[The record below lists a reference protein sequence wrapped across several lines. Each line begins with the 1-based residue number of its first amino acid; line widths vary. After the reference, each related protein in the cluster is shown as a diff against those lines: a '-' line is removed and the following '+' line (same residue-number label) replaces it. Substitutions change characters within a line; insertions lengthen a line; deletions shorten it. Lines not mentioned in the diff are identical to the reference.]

1 MSFFCDIYEEVVI
14 KTFLFSASK
23 LRNSFVGS
31 VPEIKSARR
40 PTSIISVGSMS
51 SGTSGSSSSVG
62 TSIGGTNS
70 ESSASNHNNS
80 TNINFDLNNET
91 CVSAKGHRKHQR
103 STTLVSQCSM
113 GKVLILTMI

>member
-1 MSFFCDIYEEVVI
+1 MIFIRR
-14 KTFLFSASK
+14 FLNKLFLASK

-70 ESSASNHNNS
+70 ESSSNHNNS
-80 TNINFDLNNET
+80 IDLNNESI
-91 CVSAKGHRKHQR
+91 VLAKGHRKHQR

-113 GKVLILTMI
+113 GRF

>member
-1 MSFFCDIYEEVVI
+1 
-14 KTFLFSASK
+14 
-23 LRNSFVGS
+23 
-31 VPEIKSARR
+31 
-40 PTSIISVGSMS
+40 MS

-62 TSIGGTNS
+62 TSINGTNS

-91 CVSAKGHRKHQR
+91 IVSAKGHRKHQR

-113 GKVLILTMI
+113 GKWF

>member
-1 MSFFCDIYEEVVI
+1 MSFLFGDVYEGVIYNCKSV
-14 KTFLFSASK
+14 FFSASK

-80 TNINFDLNNET
+80 ANISFDLNNET

-113 GKVLILTMI
+113 GRF

>member
-1 MSFFCDIYEEVVI
+1 MIWQKRSLFYDQI
-14 KTFLFSASK
+14 FSASK

-70 ESSASNHNNS
+70 ESSASHHNNS
-80 TNINFDLNNET
+80 TNFDLNNESI
-91 CVSAKGHRKHQR
+91 VSVKGHRKHQR

-113 GKVLILTMI
+113 GK